1 MSVLVGKEAPGF
13 SSQAVLGNG
22 ELVDNFELSR
32 FIDGK
37 YAAVFFYPL
46 DFTFVCP
53 SEIIAFANRTE
64 ALAALGC
71 EVVAISTDSHFT
83 HSAWRKTPQ
92 DQGGVGSVPFPMV
105 ADMTREIAAAY
116 GILSEPGNSYY
127 PPGVAMRATFV
138 IDQQGIVRHQVVN
151 DEPLGRSV
159 DEVIRIVDALQ
170 FFEEHG
176 RVCPAGWNKGDAG
189 MVTTSSGVAS
199 YLSEHATAL

>member
-1 MSVLVGKEAPGF
+1 MSVLVGKEAPDF
-13 SSQAVLGNG
+13 TSQAVLGNG
-22 ELVDNFELSR
+22 ELVDNFELGR

-105 ADMTREIAAAY
+105 ADMTRAIAAAY

-176 RVCPAGWNKGDAG
+176 QVCPAGWNKGDAG

-199 YLSEHATAL
+199 YLSEHATDL